1 MTSFLGLLRSALLLS
16 WCAHDFLCCKLT
28 AYEAESTRDSIEKK
42 IVATKSGR
50 TVGNVFFCHDA
61 VQKQCRLQSHV
72 WGLFFKIA
80 QLVTFE
86 VVNI

>member
-50 TVGNVFFCHDA
+50 TVGNVFSIMMLCKNSA
-61 VQKQCRLQSHV
+61 AYIVMSGAYSLKLRNS
-72 WGLFFKIA
+72 
-80 QLVTFE
+80 
-86 VVNI
+86 